1 MSLAMMAGWRPKE
14 ARLRTSAQRKKRS
27 IVYRIINVVLI
38 LVGGAHVLMTLMN
51 RGATDHAT
59 FVLQLDISLLWLAIA
74 GIFVALSRIWGE
86 LSEEAAARK

>member
-1 MSLAMMAGWRPKE
+1 
-14 ARLRTSAQRKKRS
+14 LRTSAQRKKRS